1 MAVSSYNK
9 YLRQLLGKCE
19 CILAFDTAADYLGLT
34 NGGQRAVAQI
44 YVKKKQDVEETEQT
58 VLQSFDQIEYEM
70 CCGLLCT
77 TVNQTIMDLLEQ
89 NGDEQIIVESLANYY
104 DEHGNTF
111 KGLQIPEHLKE
122 RFEKYSG
129 WAKEYYEE

>member
-104 DEHGNTF
+104 EEHGNTF
-111 KGLQIPEHLKE
+111 KCLQIPEHLKE

>member
-44 YVKKKQDVEETEQT
+44 YVKKK
-58 VLQSFDQIEYEM
+58 
-70 CCGLLCT
+70 
-77 TVNQTIMDLLEQ
+77 
-89 NGDEQIIVESLANYY
+89 
-104 DEHGNTF
+104 
-111 KGLQIPEHLKE
+111 
-122 RFEKYSG
+122 
-129 WAKEYYEE
+129 

>member
-58 VLQSFDQIEYEM
+58 CFN
-70 CCGLLCT
+70 LLIKSNMRCAA
-77 TVNQTIMDLLEQ
+77 VCYVPL
-89 NGDEQIIVESLANYY
+89 
-104 DEHGNTF
+104 
-111 KGLQIPEHLKE
+111 
-122 RFEKYSG
+122 
-129 WAKEYYEE
+129 

>member
-89 NGDEQIIVESLANYY
+89 NGDEQIIV
-104 DEHGNTF
+104 
-111 KGLQIPEHLKE
+111 
-122 RFEKYSG
+122 R
-129 WAKEYYEE
+129 